1 MLKCAFLFFI
11 LLFSAT
17 IIGFA
22 KLRQTLALKG
32 RQSGAY
38 HTTQEKL
45 LYKAEFET
53 PPEETTKIQS
63 WATLTENGEGGEG
76 EKRSESGDN
85 I

>member
-1 MLKCAFLFFI
+1 MLKCDFLFFI

-22 KLRQTLALKG
+22 KLRHTLALKG

-45 LYKAEFET
+45 L
-53 PPEETTKIQS
+53 
-63 WATLTENGEGGEG
+63 
-76 EKRSESGDN
+76 
-85 I
+85 